1 LVTDESCR
9 VPARVEGSSDD
20 SRQGI
25 VHVEVRGERSASNQQ
40 PQMKLR
46 FLSRN
51 ASLQKD
57 DRIVTSA
64 ASHIYPP
71 GVRVGRVVDFKS
83 RELDGEAT
91 IEPEVD
97 LAVLADV
104 LIVVADKTPKSN
116 R

>member
-1 LVTDESCR
+1 
-9 VPARVEGSSDD
+9 
-20 SRQGI
+20 
-25 VHVEVRGERSASNQQ
+25 
-40 PQMKLR
+40 
-46 FLSRN
+46 
-51 ASLQKD
+51 
-57 DRIVTSA
+57 VTSA

-104 LIVVADKTPKSN
+104 LIVVADKTPKPN